1 MANIKVVEL
10 IEGEC
15 KQISFTIK
23 DDSGNLVDVSQAV
36 FNLFGKTS
44 LGVSTKLF
52 EKDDGDF
59 DHSNGVNGI
68 VSVVL
73 NSNDLNFSGN
83 AYCVLTTTIE
93 SGVDMDRYIFKL
105 SLEEV

>member
-73 NSNDLNFSGN
+73 NSNDLNFSGD

-93 SGVDMDRYIFKL
+93 SGVDMDKFIFKINCQE
-105 SLEEV
+105 S